1 MIRIFKHY
9 IPKSILALAIIE
21 CIMLYFIIW
30 LAMIVRFKQIGDVP
44 PTFYN
49 NTTEKIFFVII
60 VYLVLLATGLYRLD
74 TCRDL
79 KMSAARLSVSMVL
92 AFFAISVALYMF
104 PDITIWRSVAVYAIV
119 FTYLFLIF
127 DRFIFLYFVDHESIE
142 KRVIVLGAGSRAK
155 RVLESNN
162 KATSNVNF
170 IAFFKMSENEN
181 EIKDATD
188 YNEIEN
194 LEKFAEANSCQEI
207 VVANEERRGTLPVA
221 DLLACK
227 INGTYISEAA
237 SFIEQHVGA
246 LNLAMFNPSWMIF
259 SDGFDNTK
267 KRDLFLKRLFDIIA
281 STILL
286 IVTTPVIILTAIAV
300 KLTSVGPVFYRQKR
314 VGLMGKDFGV
324 LKFRSM
330 TVNAEADG
338 VPKWAKEDDSR
349 VTLVGKFI
357 RKSRI
362 DEIPQIFNVLR
373 GQMSFVGPRPER
385 PYFVEQLTEN
395 IPMYDKRNTVKP
407 GITGWAQLN
416 YPYGSSEEDSRRKLE
431 YDLYYIKNYSIFLD
445 LLILVQTIR
454 VVLWPDGVR

>member
-9 IPKSILALAIIE
+9 IPKSILVLAIYE
-21 CIMLYFIIW
+21 CIMLYFVIW
-30 LAMIVRFKQIGDVP
+30 LALVARFSQIGEAP
-44 PTFYN
+44 PTFYDY
-49 NTTEKIFFVII
+49 TAEKFFYVVI

-92 AFFAISVALYMF
+92 AFFAISIALFMF

-119 FTYLFLIF
+119 FTYLILIF
-127 DRFIFLYFVDHESIE
+127 GRFIFLFFVDHESIE

-162 KATSNVNF
+162 KATSNVKF
-170 IAFFKMSENEN
+170 IAFLKMSENET
-181 EIKDATD
+181 EIKNAIYYSD
-188 YNEIEN
+188 IES
-194 LEKFAEANSCQEI
+194 LEKFVEYEACQEI
-207 VVANEERRGTLPVA
+207 VVANEERRGTLPLA

-237 SFIEQHVGA
+237 SFIEQQVGA

-281 STILL
+281 SAILL
-286 IVTTPVIILTAIAV
+286 IVSTPVIILTAIAV
-300 KLTSVGPVFYRQKR
+300 KLTSSGPVFYRQTR
-314 VGLMGKDFGV
+314 VGLMGQDFDV

-330 TVNAEADG
+330 TANAEADG
-338 VPKWAKEDDSR
+338 VPKWAKQDDSR

-357 RKSRI
+357 RKTRI
-362 DEIPQIFNVLR
+362 DEIPQIFNVFR

-385 PYFVEQLTEN
+385 PYFVEQLTEK

-416 YPYGSSEEDSRRKLE
+416 YPYGASEEDSKRKLE

>member
-9 IPKSILALAIIE
+9 IPKSILYLAIIE
-21 CIMLYFIIW
+21 CIILYLVIW
-30 LAMIVRFKQIGDVP
+30 FALSMRFVQIGDVAP
-44 PTFYN
+44 RIDEYN
-49 NTTEKIFFVII
+49 AEKIFYVVI

-74 TCRDL
+74 TCRDI
-79 KMSAARLSVSMVL
+79 KISVVRLSVSMVL
-92 AFFAISVALYMF
+92 SFFAISVALFMF
-104 PDITIWRSVAVYAIV
+104 PEIDIWRSVSVYAIAI
-119 FTYLFLIF
+119 TYVVLIF
-127 DRFIFLYFVDHESIE
+127 GRLIFLKYVDHESIE
-142 KRVIVLGAGSRAK
+142 TRVIVLGAGKRAK
-155 RVLESNN
+155 RVLECND
-162 KATSNVNF
+162 KTTSNIKF
-170 IAFFKMSENEN
+170 IAFLRMGENEN
-181 EIKDATD
+181 EIKDAKNFSD
-188 YNEIEN
+188 IES
-194 LEKFAEANSCQEI
+194 LEKLVEEEACQEI
-207 VVANEERRGTLPVA
+207 VVAIEERRGRLPVS

-237 SFIEQHVGA
+237 SFIERQVGA

-267 KRDLFLKRLFDIIA
+267 KLDLFVKRFFDVVA
-281 STILL
+281 SAILL
-286 IVTTPVIILTAIAV
+286 IVSMPLLLLTAIAV
-300 KLTSVGPVFYRQKR
+300 KLTSKGPIFYRQER
-314 VGLMGKDFGV
+314 MGLMGRPFDV

-338 VPKWAKEDDSR
+338 VPKWAQQDDAR

-357 RKSRI
+357 RKTRI

-373 GQMSFVGPRPER
+373 GDMSFVGPRPER
-385 PYFVEQLTEN
+385 PYFVEQLTEK
-395 IPMYDKRNTVKP
+395 IPMFDKRHTVKP

-416 YPYGSSEEDSRRKLE
+416 YPYGASEEDSRRKLE